1 MKSFLQNWEKM
12 RSSPVAILGAGKSG
26 LGAASLLNRLQW
38 ENETYDEQGRV
49 FTEDLARK
57 CSFVVFSPG
66 FKLIHPWIQMAR
78 NLGKEVIAE
87 MDLGAAFCKDK
98 IVAITGTNGKTTLT
112 TLLSHIW
119 NINGRLSQVAGNI
132 GNPLTSVVANSSEE
146 ETTIFLETSSF
157 QAQGLKILRPDVVIW
172 NNFEPDHLDHHI
184 SMTEYFYAK
193 ANIITQMNPDG
204 KLWIGESVVNFASQI
219 NYQFPYAYSRIDGSS
234 FCSNTVPPDHFLS
247 SFPQKENLAFAKTI
261 SKASGIDESV
271 FFDSI
276 KSYEPEPF
284 RLSKIAKVGKA
295 SFWNDSKATNSSA
308 VISAFK
314 NFSNKIL
321 WIGGGR
327 EKGERVD
334 LWINE
339 VKKYVAQAFL
349 IGEVAPKI
357 HSMLRS
363 ESVDSEVCESLGD
376 AIKSAYSRT
385 VDTIDIVFSPGFL
398 SYDMFEDYLDRGN
411 SFNKLVFDLKKRS
424 TQTTQ

>member
-12 RSSPVAILGAGKSG
+12 RSLPVAILGAGKSG
-26 LGAASLLNRLQW
+26 LGAASLLDRLQW

-49 FTEDLARK
+49 FTEELART

-66 FKLIHPWIQMAR
+66 FKLSHPWIQLAR
-78 NLGKEVIAE
+78 NLGKEVISE
-87 MDLGAAFCKDK
+87 MDMGAAFCKDK

-119 NINGRLSQVAGNI
+119 KVNGRPSQVAGNI
-132 GNPLTSVVANSSEE
+132 GIPLTSVVANFLEE

-157 QAQGLKILRPDVVIW
+157 QAQGLKILRPDLVIW
-172 NNFEPDHLDHHI
+172 NNFEPDHLDHHA
-184 SMTEYFYAK
+184 SMSEYFYAK
-193 ANIITQMNPDG
+193 ANIITQMNPNG

-219 NYQFPYAYSRIDGSS
+219 NYQFPHAYNPIYDSS
-234 FCSNTVPPDHFLS
+234 LCSNSLPPDHFLS
-247 SFPQKENLAFAKTI
+247 TFPQKENLAFAKRI
-261 SKASGIDESV
+261 SKANGIDESV
-271 FFDSI
+271 FYDSI
-276 KSYEPEPF
+276 KSYEPEPY

-334 LWINE
+334 LWIYE
-339 VKKYVAQAFL
+339 IKKYVAQAFL
-349 IGEVAPKI
+349 VGEVAPKI
-357 HSMLRS
+357 HSLLRS
-363 ESVDSEVCESLGD
+363 ESVDSEVCKSLGD
-376 AIKSAYSRT
+376 AIKLAYSRA
-385 VDTIDIVFSPGFL
+385 VESIDIVFSPGFV

-411 SFNKLVFDLKKRS
+411 SFNNLVFDLKRRS
-424 TQTTQ
+424 TKTTQ